1 MESTQIM
8 GKGSMKLRFIIL
20 QVITVLLVI
29 VVLLSFSDAPLALFD
44 TDKATVNSV
53 SAESKPAS
61 NSEAVTALE
70 NNLITYQNLVKEKE
84 DKINQLETSMKTMQA
99 GSAQAN
105 NSATEKG
112 LRDDLQKMELE
123 LSEKEA
129 TINELVARVQT
140 LEKAKPSVAAPSS
153 DKALVDK
160 LRGDIQKLE
169 TRNALLVKLNNDL
182 KKNNEFL
189 SSQQKQ

>member
-1 MESTQIM
+1 
-8 GKGSMKLRFIIL
+8 MKLRFIIL
-20 QVITVLLVI
+20 QVITVLLVV
-29 VVLLSFSDAPLALFD
+29 VVLLSFSNAPLALFG
-44 TDKATVNSV
+44 TDKVPAENV
-53 SAESKPAS
+53 SAESKPAA

-70 NNLITYQNLVKEKE
+70 NNLITYQKLVKEKE
-84 DKINQLETSMKTMQA
+84 EKIKELETSIKTMQA
-99 GSAQAN
+99 GSGQTT
-105 NSATEKG
+105 SASEKA
-112 LRDDLQKMELE
+112 LRDDLQKMELQ

-129 TINELVARVQT
+129 TISELVARVQT
-140 LEKAKPSVAAPSS
+140 LEKAKPPVAAPSS

>member
-1 MESTQIM
+1 MESTQIV
-8 GKGSMKLRFIIL
+8 GKKSMKLRFIVL
-20 QVITVLLVI
+20 QIVTLLLVA
-29 VVLLSFSDAPLALFD
+29 VVLFSFSNAPLALFG
-44 TDKATVNSV
+44 TEKATQSLGT
-53 SAESKPAS
+53 ETKPS
-61 NSEAVTALE
+61 ENSEAVKALE
-70 NNLITYQNLVKEKE
+70 NNLVTYQNLVKEKE
-84 DKINQLETSMKTMQA
+84 QKIDELEASIKTMKASSGQTT
-99 GSAQAN
+99 
-105 NSATEKG
+105 NSATEAA
-112 LRDDLQKMELE
+112 LRDELQKMELE
-123 LSEKEA
+123 LSKKEA

-160 LRGDIQKLE
+160 LRSDIQKLE

>member
-1 MESTQIM
+1 
-8 GKGSMKLRFIIL
+8 MKLRFIIL
-20 QVITVLLVI
+20 QVVTVLLVI
-29 VVLLSFSDAPLALFD
+29 VVLLSFSNAPLALFG
-44 TDKATVNSV
+44 TEKSPAQNVN
-53 SAESKPAS
+53 AESKPVA

-70 NNLITYQNLVKEKE
+70 NNLITYQTLVKEK
-84 DKINQLETSMKTMQA
+84 DQKIKELEAGMKTMQTSS
-99 GSAQAN
+99 GKTTS
-105 NSATEKG
+105 SATEAA
-112 LRDDLQKMELE
+112 LRDELQKMELE
-123 LSEKEA
+123 LSKKEA
-129 TINELVARVQT
+129 TINELVVRVQT

-160 LRGDIQKLE
+160 LRSDIQKLE